1 MHGLPAGYPL
11 CGSPLN
17 WPLYISTFL
26 FELWV
31 ELFVLRVFPCSSAGE
46 SHVAPSS
53 AEGPRASTPS
63 VVLVVATAP
72 AVVLGLVEPPP
83 PPPPPPHWAYP
94 SWVLWL
100 PSSPSLARHVLC
112 SSWQT
117 SGPKSAGAQLAKE
130 LVLLCQW
137 LEGLVKV
144 AKITTV
150 SEYLARWKYT
160 LRKEKQKLAH
170 ERLETLSES
179 KVL

>member
-17 WPLYISTFL
+17 WPSYISTFL

-83 PPPPPPHWAYP
+83 PPLGLSLLGAVAALIAFTCSTCSLLFLANFWAEEC
-94 SWVLWL
+94 WGTAGKRARLAL
-100 PSSPSLARHVLC
+100 PVVG
-112 SSWQT
+112 
-117 SGPKSAGAQLAKE
+117 GP
-130 LVLLCQW
+130 C
-137 LEGLVKV
+137 
-144 AKITTV
+144 
-150 SEYLARWKYT
+150 
-160 LRKEKQKLAH
+160 
-170 ERLETLSES
+170 
-179 KVL
+179 